1 MGDTATATAP
11 SSGRG
16 SNRSG
21 TNHRVAVRLRE
32 IGARLEEQR
41 ANPFRV
47 RAYRNAADRVDGLAD
62 TLEEVLARGGRQALV
77 ALADIGEGLAATIEE
92 LVHSGRSGLADRIDG
107 ADDPVSLI
115 QCLPGIGPELALRI
129 YDALKIETL
138 EDLEAAAYDGRL
150 DAVPGIGARRMD
162 GIRNALTVLLQM
174 RGSLRPD
181 GQRAQ
186 TSASV
191 EEILDVDAEY
201 RRKAADDTLVRIAPR
216 RFNPEH
222 VRWLPIMHTH
232 REDRHYTAL
241 FSNTARAHQLQRTR
255 DWVIVYFYDNEHRE
269 ARATVVTETRGLL
282 QGQRVVRGR
291 EQECAELAGLT
302 EQAGEPA

>member
-1 MGDTATATAP
+1 MAGKTP
-11 SSGRG
+11 GSGRG
-16 SNRSG
+16 S

-32 IGARLEEQR
+32 IAARLEEQH

-47 RAYRNAADRVDGLAD
+47 RAYRNAADRVDGLTD
-62 TLEEVLARGGRQALV
+62 TLEEILARGGRQGLV

-107 ADDPVSLI
+107 VDDPVSLI
-115 QCLPGIGPELALRI
+115 QCLPGLGPELATRI
-129 YDALKIETL
+129 HDSLSIDTL
-138 EDLEAAAYDGRL
+138 EDLETAAYDGRL
-150 DAVPGIGARRMD
+150 EAVPGIGGRRMD
-162 GIRNALTVLLQM
+162 GIRNALAVLLQA
-174 RGSLRPD
+174 RGSLRP
-181 GQRAQ
+181 GESRVPTAA
-186 TSASV
+186 TVA
-191 EEILDVDAEY
+191 EILDVDAEY

-222 VRWLPIMHTH
+222 VRWLPILHTH

-241 FSNTARAHQLQRTR
+241 YSNTARAHQLQRTR

-282 QGQRVVRGR
+282 KGQRVVRGR
-291 EQECAELAGLT
+291 EQECAELAGVT
-302 EQAGEPA
+302 ERAVEPV